1 MPCLIPTH
9 RFHAE
14 AELLPC
20 SKLPKTSFS
29 CQRWVRSWR
38 QRGMKHVSAGAGTS
52 SAACP
57 CSVTG
62 KRPSKAKVDDVLTGF
77 SAYAG
82 HAVLVHAQGA
92 ARSAKAHL
100 RCMWCYKKWHAVV
113 LTLSETT
120 NTVLM
125 EQVLRRNMQ
134 RLRVLLS
141 STLTVWR
148 STLCIASV
156 MVDVPVS
163 AVNLS
168 RSLPTGASACTGV
181 RLSHRTQRAISW
193 DMSR

>member
-1 MPCLIPTH
+1 M
-9 RFHAE
+9 
-14 AELLPC
+14 
-20 SKLPKTSFS
+20 
-29 CQRWVRSWR
+29 
-38 QRGMKHVSAGAGTS
+38 HV
-52 SAACP
+52 
-57 CSVTG
+57 
-62 KRPSKAKVDDVLTGF
+62 VL
-77 SAYAG
+77 
-82 HAVLVHAQGA
+82 Q
-92 ARSAKAHL
+92 
-100 RCMWCYKKWHAVV
+100 KWHAAV

-148 STLCIASV
+148 SMLCIASV